1 MSLDSVLVVF
11 AVGAVAGFIG
21 ALFGVGGGI
30 LIVPV
35 LASGFGVPMHT
46 AIGTSLLCVVATSSA
61 AASRNIRS
69 GMANVKLASLLE
81 PCTVVGA
88 IAGAFVAGFLRGET
102 LMTIFGVTL
111 MLMAIP
117 MSRGQAELGLP
128 AGTGGTTHGGIHLR
142 GRYRDE
148 AKGSEIEYE
157 VERAPSLMGI
167 SVGAGV
173 LSGLLGVGGGIVQVP
188 VMTMLGRIPMKA
200 AAATSNMMIGVTAV
214 ASALVYYGRGDL
226 SPALAAAAVTGVFL
240 GSKAGVTVAAR
251 IHGSSLGRGFAVF
264 MVLMGIQLLLKANG
278 LWFS

>member
-1 MSLDSVLVVF
+1 MSLDAVLVVF
-11 AVGAVAGFIG
+11 AIGAIAGFIG

-30 LIVPV
+30 LIVPA

-69 GMANVKLASLLE
+69 GMANVRLATLLE
-81 PCTVVGA
+81 PCTVAGA
-88 IAGAFVAGFLRGET
+88 ISGAFVAGFLRGET
-102 LMTIFGVTL
+102 LMMIFGVTL

-117 MSRGQAELGLP
+117 MSRGQAERGVVSEPDAMAADWLR
-128 AGTGGTTHGGIHLR
+128 LR
-142 GRYRDE
+142 GNYRDE
-148 AKGSEIEYE
+148 ARGADVEYD
-157 VERAPSLMGI
+157 VEKLPPLMGI

-188 VMTMLGRIPMKA
+188 AMTLLGRIPMKA

-226 SPALAAAAVTGVFL
+226 APALAAASVTGVFL
-240 GSKAGVTVAAR
+240 GSKTGVTVAAR
-251 IHGSSLGRGFAVF
+251 IHGSSLRRWFAAF
-264 MVLMGIQLLLKANG
+264 MVLMGTQLLLKANG